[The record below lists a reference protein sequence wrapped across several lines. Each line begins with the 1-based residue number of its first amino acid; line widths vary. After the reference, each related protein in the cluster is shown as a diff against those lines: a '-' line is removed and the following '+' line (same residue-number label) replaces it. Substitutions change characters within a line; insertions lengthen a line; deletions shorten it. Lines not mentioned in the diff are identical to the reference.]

1 MPLHPEMQAWLDGL
15 RAKNYPRLIELP
27 LAEARQLYNNA
38 FDTRSLGDSPANRQI
53 IDINADVRVALYRSP
68 TTPHRNAPALVFYHG
83 GGFVFGSLDTHDEWC
98 RFLANEA
105 ECVVISVD
113 YRLAPD
119 NPFPAA
125 VEDAWLAL
133 NWVGEKYASLDIDP
147 SRIVVGGDS
156 AGGNLATVM
165 TLMARE
171 LPTPH
176 TPQILC
182 QILLY
187 MTADMTDMNSPTYE
201 TFAEGYFLEK
211 ADMLWFREQYV
222 GEHDPSDW
230 RISPLKAATLRA
242 LPPACVFTAEYD
254 ILRHQGEAY
263 AKALMFA
270 GNKVMLRRF
279 EGLLHGFATMPQFD
293 CTHEARD
300 VIAQELVRRFKSAG
314 AKA

>member
-1 MPLHPEMQAWLDGL
+1 MACVQKIIPVSLSYLLQKRDSFITTHLIRALWAIHPLTAKLSTSMLMCALPYIEAL
-15 RAKNYPRLIELP
+15 RHRIVMRLPWSFIMEGASS
-27 LAEARQLYNNA
+27 LAVSIPMTN
-38 FDTRSLGDSPANRQI
+38 G
-53 IDINADVRVALYRSP
+53 VV
-68 TTPHRNAPALVFYHG
+68 
-83 GGFVFGSLDTHDEWC
+83 
-98 RFLANEA
+98 FLANEA